1 MLRNTAA
8 LAGALMLAI
17 APAIATAQTTVSS
30 SRSGHIDES
39 ANTVAS
45 RTGNANTFTG
55 TELGT
60 EFASYIEFAVPASTT
75 PFTSVDLRL
84 NTMGIYLGP
93 NTLTVRDFNSS
104 ISDASVAD
112 LYADAT
118 TGVTFGSALATTS
131 DTVLTIPLNP
141 AGIAAVNAA
150 RGSTIAFGFTSGPN
164 DGPRD
169 GVFGASHTTT
179 LRQMVLTPSPTP
191 PAPPAPIP
199 TMTEW
204 AMIAFGAILAG
215 GGALYLQRRRRLA

>member
-1 MLRNTAA
+1 MLKTTAA

-17 APAIATAQTTVSS
+17 APGIAMAQTTVSS
-30 SRSGHIDES
+30 SRAGHINETM
-39 ANTVAS
+39 NIVAS

-55 TELGT
+55 TELDT

-75 PFTSVDLRL
+75 RFTSVELRL
-84 NTMGIYLGP
+84 HTMGIHSGP

-150 RGSTIAFGFTSGPN
+150 RGSTIAFGFTSGPS
-164 DGPRD
+164 DGSPD
-169 GVFGASHTTT
+169 GVFATSHATT
-179 LRQMVLTPSPTP
+179 LRQMVLTSPPT
-191 PAPPAPIP
+191 PPAPIP

-204 AMIAFGAILAG
+204 AMIVFGAILAG